1 MKILII
7 FIIANIINVI
17 LQTCH
22 SIALVKCGKV
32 VAATVNA
39 VAFGFYTWIIILTSA
54 DLPLLEKCLIVA
66 GINFVC
72 TYAVKWVEQKLR
84 KDKLWKIEMTIPTY
98 KRNDVAYAMSKE
110 FDFEIPYYINM
121 LNERWT
127 EIDFY
132 CHTQKESLAVK
143 KFAEKYGAKTFATE
157 CAPL

>member
-7 FIIANIINVI
+7 FIIANIVNVI

-22 SIALVKCGKV
+22 SIALVKCGKL

-72 TYAVKWVEQKLR
+72 TYGVKWVEQKLR
-84 KDKLWKIEMTIPTY
+84 KDKLWKIEMSIPRD
-98 KRNDVAYAMSKE
+98 KRYELIASDE
-110 FDFEIPYYINM
+110 FQFM
-121 LNERWT
+121 KGKTWT
-127 EIDFY
+127 RNISDTHAQMIFY
-132 CHTQKESLAVK
+132 CENQKESQIVKDLAK
-143 KFAEKYGAKTFATE
+143 KYGGKTFATE
-157 CAPL
+157 CAPF